1 MPSSRKYPV
10 LDAFYNRVAFQKTT
24 SMKHPIKI
32 DEVLDKLKAMGLELT
47 KTDPF
52 VIVFVVP
59 LSNFDA
65 FPRQQVVYSPK
76 KSKIEQPENLEIIQ
90 YVIGLDPN
98 DILTAFDEFDISTI
112 DQTIAQLLDSV
123 KKREEYKSSSI
134 QVSFSKLNL
143 GNKE

>member
-1 MPSSRKYPV
+1 
-10 LDAFYNRVAFQKTT
+10 VAFQKTT

-32 DEVLDKLKAMGLELT
+32 EEAFHKLKAMGLALT
-47 KTDPF
+47 ETDPF

-59 LSNFDA
+59 LSNFDE
-65 FPRQQVVYSPK
+65 FPRQKVIYSK
-76 KSKIEQPENLEIIQ
+76 NSKIEAENPKIIQ

-123 KKREEYKSSSI
+123 KKREDFESSI
-134 QVSFSKLNL
+134 QKGLSNL
-143 GNKE
+143 TLENKD